1 MNSMKYNPIFKTRL
15 TEKNYKCIII
25 EDLLLKQH
33 YTSIMEAATINKI
46 VVNTSSKH
54 IISDKKCLLSSL
66 TGIELITNQKGN
78 ITRAQK
84 SIATFKVRKGQI
96 IGAKV
101 TLRNTKKISFFEKL
115 LRIILP
121 RLSEYQGTL
130 STSFDKKG
138 NLNIGIPN
146 VLIFPELE
154 SYFQFFENTG
164 GLDISIET
172 STLQKKDSILLF
184 SAYQLPTFLIKKER
198 R

>member
-1 MNSMKYNPIFKTRL
+1 MKYNPIFKTRL
-15 TEKNYKCIII
+15 TENNYKSIII

-33 YTSIMEAATINKI
+33 YTSIMEAAAINKI

-54 IISDKKCLLSSL
+54 IISDKKHLLSSL
-66 TGIELITNQKGN
+66 TGIELITNQKGS
-78 ITRAQK
+78 ITRAKK
-84 SIATFKVRKGQI
+84 SIATYKVRKDQI

-146 VLIFPELE
+146 VLVFPELE
-154 SYFQFFENTG
+154 PYFQFFENTG

-172 STLQKKDSILLF
+172 SALQKKDGAVLF